1 MTAPRRVTPTLRRLL
16 AALIVRAADW
26 RFGYDLSRETGI
38 RSGTLYP
45 LMIRLESAGL
55 LATRWSAPVTPG
67 RPPRHLYRLTAEGRA
82 LAQRLAQPAAALKPA
97 FAR

>member
-1 MTAPRRVTPTLRRLL
+1 MSAPQRITPTLRRLL
-16 AALIVRAADW
+16 AALAAGAAVW

-45 LMIRLESAGL
+45 LLIRLESAGL
-55 LATRWSAPVTPG
+55 LSTRWSAPQAPG

-82 LAQRLAQPAAALKPA
+82 LAARLAGPDTRPLAA
-97 FAR
+97 FA